1 MNIIIGSGFSGYTTA
16 YSLSLKGKKSIIVSP
31 AEKYKSKNI
40 NLLEYVLKKNG
51 QILNNSKKLSSEIN
65 KISETEIIN
74 CKFILSHTDGAQSNI
89 WGGVLGNIEDYNNE
103 KKFEKEIKF
112 EKLLSILGINKNY
125 LKEKKFIHKNIF
137 YKKYHIYKKNI
148 SKIKKNLRYKINE
161 KKNKYVTK
169 ILYKEKKVE
178 LYDLKNKKRE
188 FLSYDKLFISCG
200 PIETAK
206 LLINSFKTI
215 KSINIKETRH
225 FYSLISTNEKPKT
238 RFFEIEVGGYKFSC
252 QLYSLKNLIGFFSKK
267 EKYLKNNNDKYFLG
281 QCYLDTNYSGKI
293 NISKKNSKFQIVGVE
308 NKRFSQEKF
317 KKKIKQFNNKNLN
330 IKFNKIFF
338 NKIGSSNHLG
348 ASIPINKKKNK
359 FYIDNLGKLNLSK
372 DIFICDSSALNNIDI
387 APITIFSM
395 HNIMRMILNNKKI

>member
-161 KKNKYVTK
+161 KKK
-169 ILYKEKKVE
+169 
-178 LYDLKNKKRE
+178 
-188 FLSYDKLFISCG
+188 
-200 PIETAK
+200 
-206 LLINSFKTI
+206 
-215 KSINIKETRH
+215 
-225 FYSLISTNEKPKT
+225 
-238 RFFEIEVGGYKFSC
+238 
-252 QLYSLKNLIGFFSKK
+252 
-267 EKYLKNNNDKYFLG
+267 
-281 QCYLDTNYSGKI
+281 
-293 NISKKNSKFQIVGVE
+293 
-308 NKRFSQEKF
+308 
-317 KKKIKQFNNKNLN
+317 
-330 IKFNKIFF
+330 
-338 NKIGSSNHLG
+338 
-348 ASIPINKKKNK
+348 
-359 FYIDNLGKLNLSK
+359 
-372 DIFICDSSALNNIDI
+372 
-387 APITIFSM
+387 
-395 HNIMRMILNNKKI
+395 